1 MGIASRNKII
11 PFLASLQWVPPTSI
25 LCWVPALLV
34 PGAGFYGLH
43 FSLLCLHL
51 TFLLSLR
58 KMVLET
64 GRRDLKMVTIPV
76 LCT

>member
-11 PFLASLQWVPPTSI
+11 LFLASMRLAPPASI

-43 FSLLCLHL
+43 FSPLCLHL
-51 TFLLSLR
+51 TFLFYQEKR
-58 KMVLET
+58 FWRQADE
-64 GRRDLKMVTIPV
+64 I
-76 LCT
+76 